1 MFSFDVSEIPV
12 CEKKD
17 HETEA
22 KSTLLKIQSR
32 IRIELLA
39 VTLSDK
45 TIEIHLNFQDAS
57 GFAIKETVEFKQKKW
72 KHKEGA
78 VLFFH
83 WKGILSN
90 LNVIIPTTFSVY
102 YSKKEFILRYLSR
115 KKL

>member
-1 MFSFDVSEIPV
+1 MVSFDVSEIPV

-39 VTLSDK
+39 VTLSVK

-57 GFAIKETVEFKQKKW
+57 SFAIKETVEFKKKM
-72 KHKEGA
+72 KTQRRGCSSFP
-78 VLFFH
+78 L
-83 WKGILSN
+83 KGD
-90 LNVIIPTTFSVY
+90 F
-102 YSKKEFILRYLSR
+102 K
-115 KKL
+115 